1 MTHERIVT
9 ITLNTAVD
17 HVIEAPELRVGA
29 HVRAKRLG
37 RSPGGKGVNV
47 ARILGALGTRSVATG
62 FVGKGELGM
71 FEEFLERVGTGRV
84 VTQFLTVRGRT
95 RDNITI
101 MDPVLDTETHVRTEG
116 FVVQRE
122 DVRRLLSKAGML
134 ARPETVMCLMGSI
147 PPGVVMGDLRTIA
160 HRSVE
165 GGARLVVDM
174 EGDALRSVIDER
186 MWMLKV
192 NDNELS
198 EIAGEAI
205 ATEEDALRVG
215 RRHLVSEGGTAEVVI
230 ITRGAAGAV
239 LLTPDGAYSA
249 QTFVHPGRIAH
260 TVGCGDALLAGVL
273 HAWSER
279 RGWGEVLKVGVGTAT
294 GHAVSRE
301 PGVLE
306 MEAVEEFVSSTESS
320 PVEGV

>member
-1 MTHERIVT
+1 RVRTHT
-9 ITLNTAVD
+9 
-17 HVIEAPELRVGA
+17 
-29 HVRAKRLG
+29 RARRLG

-101 MDPVLDTETHVRTEG
+101 MDPQLDSETHIRTEG
-116 FVVQRE
+116 FEVQSE

-134 ARPETVMCLMGSI
+134 ARPEAVLCLTGST

-160 HRSVE
+160 HRCRDGE
-165 GGARLVVDM
+165 ARLVVDM
-174 EGDALRSVIDER
+174 EGEALRAVIDEP

-198 EIAGEAI
+198 DVAGEPI
-205 ATEEDALRVG
+205 ATQEDAMRVG
-215 RRHLVSEGGTAEVVI
+215 RRYLASEGGGAEVVI
-230 ITRGAAGAV
+230 VTRGAAGAV
-239 LLTPDGAYSA
+239 LVTPDGAHIA
-249 QTFVHPGRIAH
+249 QAFVHPGRIAH

-273 HAWSER
+273 HAWR
-279 RGWGEVLKVGVGTAT
+279 KRMGWGEALRVGVGTAT

-301 PGVLE
+301 PGTLE
-306 MEAVEEFVSSTESS
+306 MDAVDEFVGSASTT
-320 PVEGV
+320 PVPAV

>member
-1 MTHERIVT
+1 MASERIVT

-17 HVIEAPELRVGA
+17 HVIEAEGLRIGS
-29 HVRAKRLG
+29 HVRAHRLG

-47 ARILGALGTRSVATG
+47 ARILGALGTKSVATG

-71 FEEFLERVGTGRV
+71 FEEFLERVGTGRA

-101 MDPVLDTETHVRTEG
+101 MDPQLDSETHIRTEG
-116 FVVQRE
+116 FNVQRE
-122 DVRRLLSKAGML
+122 DVRRLLSKAAML
-134 ARPETVMCLMGSI
+134 ARPDTVICLMGST

-160 HRSVE
+160 HRCAE
-165 GGARLVVDM
+165 GEARLVVDM
-174 EGDALRSVIDER
+174 EGDALRAMIGER

-192 NDNELS
+192 NDNELA
-198 EIAGEAI
+198 EVAGEAI
-205 ATEEDALRVG
+205 ATQEDAMRVG
-215 RRHLVSEGGTAEVVI
+215 RRYLVSEGGPSEVVI
-230 ITRGAAGAV
+230 VTRGAAGAV
-239 LLTPDGAYSA
+239 LLTPDEAHSA
-249 QTFVHPGRIAH
+249 QAFVHPGRIAH

-273 HAWSER
+273 HGWKSR
-279 RGWGEVLKVGVGTAT
+279 MGWGEVLKVGVGTAT

-306 MEAVEEFVSSTESS
+306 MEAVEEFIESTTTT
-320 PVEGV
+320 PV